1 MNDATIIVSGGTSPY
16 MYAWSNG
23 ATASTAA
30 NLVAGTYTVTVTDD
44 NACVFTASTTVTQP
58 AAFTLAASSTN
69 PTSCVLDNGTA
80 TATTTGG
87 VAPFSFVWSNNATTS
102 TINNLAAGS
111 FSVTATDD
119 NGCVG
124 SVTGIVVNNPNA
136 PTARITA
143 FTAVSCNGGN
153 NGQATAAATGGT
165 APYNFSWNN
174 GANTAT
180 ATGLVAGVYTAN
192 ITDAASCSG
201 VASVTITQPTAL
213 AASVNTAATANV
225 SCFGGNNGTAS
236 VAVSG
241 GTGAY
246 AYTWSNG
253 GNAATISGLTAGVYT
268 ATVTDANLCASTLA
282 ITVTQ
287 PATALAVTAN
297 SNDISC
303 NGAANGTAT
312 ASATG
317 GTAPYSYSWSNAA
330 NGASLNGLAAGTY
343 TVKVFSYDSTDNDR
357 YNDTI
362 YSTFIVTARV
372 NSFSISNLSTD
383 SFTINWTGIAGATS
397 YYLDVATDA
406 GFTSMLGG
414 YSNLQVIGTSQ
425 NVNGLTFGV
434 KYYYRLRTTNSC
446 GTSINSIT
454 DSITTL
460 TNGATLN
467 VTAFL
472 QGLYLGGGL
481 MTSSPFNYDGVSS
494 PTVADTITVELYNP
508 DYTLAYSVRDTLSTT
523 GQASITFPGSAVGNK
538 YYVVIKH
545 RSSLETWSSDSILIG
560 STTSY
565 DFSSGA
571 GQAYFDGGPNMPL
584 VDDGSGVY
592 LIYSGDITQD
602 GAVDFNDYPDLDS
615 ENLLG
620 TYPAYLATDLN
631 ADGIT
636 DFNDYPLLDANNLL
650 GSLIQ
655 RPY

>member
-1 MNDATIIVSGGTSPY
+1 MGVTRTVVIPVSAPFVENFNTNTALPANWSTSRFFGNTGSGESGSNSYRINVYNTSTFTANGVLNTPKITGVTPSMKLRFKYKATDFTGG
-16 MYAWSNG
+16 G
-23 ATASTAA
+23 ATTLGATDSIKVLISADCGATYSYAYTISGV
-30 NLVAGTYTVTVTDD
+30 NHTPTTNFTPVNIDLSSYVGGGSSLLVK
-44 NACVFTASTTVTQP
+44 F
-58 AAFTLAASSTN
+58 
-69 PTSCVLDNGTA
+69 VLDWYGTA
-80 TATTTGG
+80 NNSYVDFDDIRVIDSVND
-87 VAPFSFVWSNNATTS
+87 VAPVNLLGICSNLPLGAALNA
-102 TINNLAAGS
+102 
-111 FSVTATDD
+111 
-119 NGCVG
+119 
-124 SVTGIVVNNPNA
+124 
-136 PTARITA
+136 
-143 FTAVSCNGGN
+143 
-153 NGQATAAATGGT
+153 
-165 APYNFSWNN
+165 
-174 GANTAT
+174 
-180 ATGLVAGVYTAN
+180 TAN
-192 ITDAASCSG
+192 IANLGTSNVGNIRYGISISGPGSFNDLGIASN
-201 VASVTITQPTAL
+201 I
-213 AASVNTAATANV
+213 
-225 SCFGGNNGTAS
+225 
-236 VAVSG
+236 
-241 GTGAY
+241 
-246 AYTWSNG
+246 
-253 GNAATISGLTAGVYT
+253 NAAADTLVAFATYNPLT
-268 ATVTDANLCASTLA
+268 
-282 ITVTQ
+282 
-287 PATALAVTAN
+287 
-297 SNDISC
+297 
-303 NGAANGTAT
+303 
-312 ASATG
+312 
-317 GTAPYSYSWSNAA
+317 
-330 NGASLNGLAAGTY
+330 AGTY

-362 YSTFIVTARV
+362 YSTFIVSAIV

-397 YYLDVATDA
+397 YNLDVATDA

-414 YSNLQVIGTSQ
+414 FSNLQVIGTSQ
-425 NVNGLTFGV
+425 NVNGLTLGV

-571 GQAYFDGGPNMPL
+571 GQAYFDGGPNAPL
-584 VDDGSGVY
+584 VDDGTGIF